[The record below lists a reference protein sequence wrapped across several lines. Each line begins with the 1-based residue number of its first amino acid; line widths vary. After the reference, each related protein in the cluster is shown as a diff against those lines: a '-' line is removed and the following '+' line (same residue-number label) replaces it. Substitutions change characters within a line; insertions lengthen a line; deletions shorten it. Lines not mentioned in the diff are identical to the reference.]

1 MAYQNIVGAK
11 LAQATL
17 GITIYA
23 VIYRVPADTRAYVKN
38 IDVCNTTVAAI
49 TVDISLVPPGG
60 TAGVTNALYFT
71 QSIAAYGVLQ
81 WRGLAIMNAADTIQ
95 VRASATGCAIYISG
109 GEAT

>member
-1 MAYQNIVGAK
+1 MAYQNIVGTK

-17 GITIYA
+17 GIT
-23 VIYRVPADTRAYVKN
+23 
-38 IDVCNTTVAAI
+38 DVCNTTVGAI
-49 TVDISLVPPGG
+49 TVDISLVPAGG